1 MDLAFWLTKVKY
13 LVRKQH
19 QKKIWIILAS
29 IKPPY
34 VWVKPPPETSES
46 GTSTPHLPPPLNN
59 YYYFS
64 SLDSIENSI
73 EITVTDTDEELQHS
87 HETISIEPMAG
98 HISKSVYIWNKIML
112 WKCYFE
118 KNKIEGTPILKLAMV

>member
-1 MDLAFWLTKVKY
+1 MAEKI
-13 LVRKQH
+13 
-19 QKKIWIILAS
+19 IWIILAS
-29 IKPPY
+29 IKPPN
-34 VWVKPPPETSES
+34 VWVKPPETSES

-87 HETISIEPMAG
+87 QETISIEPMAG

-112 WKCYFE
+112 WNGILNSKTTYCE
-118 KNKIEGTPILKLAMV
+118 KN